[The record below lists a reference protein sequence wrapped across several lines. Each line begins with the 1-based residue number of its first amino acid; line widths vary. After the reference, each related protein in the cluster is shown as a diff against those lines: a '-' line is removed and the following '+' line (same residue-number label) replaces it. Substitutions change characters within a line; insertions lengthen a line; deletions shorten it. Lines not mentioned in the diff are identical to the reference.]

1 MNRSRARAIGF
12 LMAFSFSFLACSDS
26 STALANAPEGHTNLK
41 GGVPH
46 ASGANDPLQNC
57 SSCHGTT
64 LQGGT
69 IGEPSCY
76 SCHGQKW

>member
-1 MNRSRARAIGF
+1 MNRSRILAIGF
-12 LMAFSFSFLACSDS
+12 LTAFSLSGLACSDS
-26 STALANAPEGHTNLK
+26 STNLANAPEGHTNIK

-46 ASGANDPLQNC
+46 ASGTNDPLQNC

-69 IGEPSCY
+69 GGQPSCY

>member
-1 MNRSRARAIGF
+1 MNSSRTLAIGF
-12 LMAFSFSFLACSDS
+12 LLAFSLSVLACSDS
-26 STALANAPEGHTNLK
+26 STALANAPEGHTILH

-46 ASGANDPLQNC
+46 ASGAGDPIQNC
-57 SSCHGTT
+57 SSCHGAT

-69 IGEPSCY
+69 GGEPSCF